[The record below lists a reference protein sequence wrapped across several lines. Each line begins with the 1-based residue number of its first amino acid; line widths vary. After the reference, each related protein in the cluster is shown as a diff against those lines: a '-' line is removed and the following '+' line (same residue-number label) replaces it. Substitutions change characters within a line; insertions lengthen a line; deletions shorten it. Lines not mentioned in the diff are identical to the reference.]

1 MAYLSIAVQLIPSL
15 AVKQL
20 KRALVLKVYNRQ
32 ESYAWAHE
40 TLAEEQAIM
49 EEFDA
54 AMVDY
59 GHALKLTE
67 HVAGAWRILRKQSN
81 LLGSR

>member
-1 MAYLSIAVQLIPSL
+1 
-15 AVKQL
+15 
-20 KRALVLKVYNRQ
+20 
-32 ESYAWAHE
+32 
-40 TLAEEQAIM
+40 M

-67 HVAGAWRILRKQSN
+67 HVAGAWRILRKESN
-81 LLGSR
+81 LLESR